1 MYFYFLKP
9 DFVLLLPIP
18 LSAFRIR
25 RRQRLYETEFY
36 FQFECQYTL
45 VFQQCLCLFS
55 FVQHFFFYYYKT
67 PCKLLKV
74 LSVCWLVCFP
84 STLPY
89 ITSILLYV
97 ISVYVLAYTEI
108 LFSFLQTCWLPSR
121 LQDVCQ
127 SECCS
132 HGNCS
137 LLQN

>member
-18 LSAFRIR
+18 LSAFRMR

-45 VFQQCLCLFS
+45 MFQQCLCLFS
-55 FVQHFFFYYYKT
+55 FVQHFFFYYYYYKT

-97 ISVYVLAYTEI
+97 ISMYVLAYTEI

-121 LQDVCQ
+121 L
-127 SECCS
+127 
-132 HGNCS
+132 
-137 LLQN
+137 

>member
-18 LSAFRIR
+18 LSAFRIH

-45 VFQQCLCLFS
+45 MFQQCLCLFS
-55 FVQHFFFYYYKT
+55 FVQHFFFYYYYYKT

-121 LQDVCQ
+121 L
-127 SECCS
+127 
-132 HGNCS
+132 
-137 LLQN
+137 